1 MYRSEKNRTQKTR
14 FTTTGTFS
22 WPVDLHVS
30 TALKQLVSWMLSSRP
45 ESRPSLNE
53 IAAHPWFVTK
63 RQNVVARGNAAHG
76 RSPLVDRTYCSV
88 FERILLSL
96 YKHIQLYRLSFLCLI
111 LSNMIHCF

>member
-53 IAAHPWFVTK
+53 IAAHPWFVTN
-63 RQNVVARGNAAHG
+63 RQSVMARGHAAHG
-76 RSPLVDRTYCSV
+76 RSPLVDRT
-88 FERILLSL
+88 
-96 YKHIQLYRLSFLCLI
+96 
-111 LSNMIHCF
+111 